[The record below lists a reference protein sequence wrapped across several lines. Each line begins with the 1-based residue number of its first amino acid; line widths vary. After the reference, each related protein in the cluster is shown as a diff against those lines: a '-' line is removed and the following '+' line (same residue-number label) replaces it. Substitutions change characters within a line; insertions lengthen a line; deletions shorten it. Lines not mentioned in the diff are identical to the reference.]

1 MNMKTGKSRMVA
13 FRCPEELVKAAA
25 ELAEHDDRSLS
36 NLLKHL
42 LKDAVERFEQEE
54 SKRKR
59 EIAA

>member
-1 MNMKTGKSRMVA
+1 MVA